1 MTDKEILEKYQND
14 RQPVECWCRCMGYY
28 AVKSQYNKG
37 KQSEFNERKW
47 FTEENALKGLQRLDR
62 EAA

>member
-1 MTDKEILEKYQND
+1 MTDEEILESFKDQ

-37 KQSEFNERKW
+37 KKSEFNERKW
-47 FTEENALKGLQRLDR
+47 FTEGKAAEGLKRIEQVT
-62 EAA
+62 A